1 MSATVDRI
9 PFGRLAFVGM
19 IGSLATCYLKIFFLV
34 FIWLGMTAPPEIN
47 PHVQAAIM
55 TLLAVVALAGLF
67 LDRRRH
73 DSNLPLVV
81 GIAGVLIIV
90 GTLYIYYKPSIEFT
104 GYLVLIVAVFLNQ
117 NMQLRSLNQTVAAMN
132 SELEERAREAERAS
146 IAKSQFLA
154 NMSHELR
161 TPLNA
166 IIGLSEMLHEDAV
179 ADGDAEQIKAH
190 ERIVRAG
197 KHLLDLIND
206 ILDLSKIEA
215 GRIELDIQSIDAS
228 RLVNDVEM
236 TVRPLA
242 EQNGNALEITCGADV
257 GSVQGD
263 PLRVR
268 QALLNLASNACKFT
282 EGGRV
287 SIATVRDQSA
297 DGDWVRFTVED
308 TGIGIAPEEL
318 SRVFEEFSQVRHKEG
333 SFGGTGLGLT
343 ISQRLCRLMGGEI
356 SAESTPGAGST
367 FTIRL
372 PGSPLKPASHSS

>member
-1 MSATVDRI
+1 MADRV

-19 IGSLATCYLKIFFLV
+19 VGSLATCYLKIFFLV
-34 FIWLGMTAPPEIN
+34 FIWLGMASPPEIN

-55 TLLAVVALAGLF
+55 TLLALVALAGLF

-73 DSNLPLVV
+73 HSNLPLAV

-104 GYLVLIVAVFLNQ
+104 GYLVLVVAVFLNQ
-117 NMQLRSLNQTVAAMN
+117 NMQLKILNQTVAAMN
-132 SELEERAREAERAS
+132 TELEQRAREAERAS

-166 IIGLSEMLHEDAV
+166 IIGISEMLHEDAV
-179 ADGDAEQIKAH
+179 ADGDAEQVKAH

-197 KHLLDLIND
+197 RHLLDLIND

-242 EQNGNALEITCGADV
+242 EQNDNTVRPLAEQNSNAFEITVGADAGAV
-257 GSVQGD
+257 RGD

-282 EGGRV
+282 AGGRV

-297 DGDWVRFTVED
+297 DGDWVRFTVS
-308 TGIGIAPEEL
+308 P
-318 SRVFEEFSQVRHKEG
+318 SRIRG
-333 SFGGTGLGLT
+333 S
-343 ISQRLCRLMGGEI
+343 
-356 SAESTPGAGST
+356 
-367 FTIRL
+367 
-372 PGSPLKPASHSS
+372 ASRRKI